1 MRNKVTK
8 AGADYM
14 SIKDCEDTEPYDE
27 KQGYLYCFSQEKGA
41 SPRTTNGSQKNK
53 GVHFFYTVLVSEAK
67 QSREVT
73 LKNTYAF

>member
-41 SPRTTNGSQKNK
+41 SPRKLQMALRKTRGCTSSIL
-53 GVHFFYTVLVSEAK
+53 F
-67 QSREVT
+67 
-73 LKNTYAF
+73 